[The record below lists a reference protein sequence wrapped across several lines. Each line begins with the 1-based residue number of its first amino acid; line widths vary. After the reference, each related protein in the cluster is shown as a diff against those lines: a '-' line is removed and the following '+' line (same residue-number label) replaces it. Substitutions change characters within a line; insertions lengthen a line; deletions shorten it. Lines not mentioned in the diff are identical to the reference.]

1 MVKLSIISYW
11 QEMIKSQTE
20 ERISK
25 LKQNLKQPTGKVLR
39 NAEVKVC
46 LSDLYS
52 KYVLVPTD
60 KAKNKIFY
68 HTIVICKKYYIEALS
83 EELGLDDCSAP
94 TGNSTCTSCQIPS
107 KNIISTH
114 KTFMK
119 SVGIELSDDDK

>member
-11 QEMIKSQTE
+11 KEMIKSQTE

-25 LKQNLKQPTGKVLR
+25 LKQNFKQPTGKVLR

-60 KAKNKIFY
+60 KAKNNILF
-68 HTIVICKKYYIEALS
+68 IIPLS
-83 EELGLDDCSAP
+83 
-94 TGNSTCTSCQIPS
+94 
-107 KNIISTH
+107 
-114 KTFMK
+114 FVK
-119 SVGIELSDDDK
+119 SITLRL